1 MSAYSIFLHAHS
13 GFRWLVLLLVVVVTI
28 KSLIG
33 LFGGGKYGKLDNILA
48 ASYVG
53 TMHLQLLIGLILY
66 FFLSPIASEARRVG
80 FGAMMSD
87 GELRFWGMEHLLV
100 MVLAV
105 VAAQIG
111 RSISKKAEDAS
122 VKFRF
127 QSIFFGVSLLLI
139 LFGIPWDRL

>member
-1 MSAYSIFLHAHS
+1 MNAYTITLHSHS
-13 GFRWLVLLLVVVVTI
+13 GLRWIALLLAVAVVV

-33 LFGGGKYGKLDNILA
+33 LFGGGKYQKLDNILA

-53 TMHLQLLIGLILY
+53 TMHLQLLLGLVLY
-66 FFLSPIASEARRVG
+66 FFLSPIAAEARSAG
-80 FGAMMSD
+80 FGVMMSES
-87 GELRFWGMEHLLV
+87 ELRFWGMEHFVV

-127 QSIFFGVSLLLI
+127 QSIYMGISLLLM
-139 LFGIPWDRL
+139 LLGIPWERI

>member
-1 MSAYSIFLHAHS
+1 MNIYTITLHSHS
-13 GFRWLVLLLVVVVTI
+13 GLRWIALLLAVAVVV

-33 LFGGGKYGKLDNILA
+33 LFGGGKYQKLDNILA

-53 TMHLQLLIGLILY
+53 TMHLQLLLGLVLY
-66 FFLSPIASEARRVG
+66 FFLSPIAIEARSAG
-80 FGAMMSD
+80 FGVMMSD
-87 GELRFWGMEHLLV
+87 SELRFWGMEHFLV

-105 VAAQIG
+105 AAAQIG

-127 QSIFFGVSLLLI
+127 QSIYMGISLLLM
-139 LFGIPWDRL
+139 LLGIPWERI